1 MAQLVERLP
10 DTQNVA
16 GSNPTWGSSLEK
28 EELSLGVVALLRLVS
43 MTEHTCMWITS
54 WEMFTS
60 PAVWQTGVDIVIH
73 MWPHLLAGLYSN
85 AALNAHLHHPGS

>member
-16 GSNPTWGSSLEK
+16 GSNPAWGSSLEK

-43 MTEHTCMWITS
+43 MTEHCTH
-54 WEMFTS
+54 
-60 PAVWQTGVDIVIH
+60 VD
-73 MWPHLLAGLYSN
+73 HLLGSVYLSRGMADRGGYSDPYV
-85 AALNAHLHHPGS
+85 ASSVGWAL